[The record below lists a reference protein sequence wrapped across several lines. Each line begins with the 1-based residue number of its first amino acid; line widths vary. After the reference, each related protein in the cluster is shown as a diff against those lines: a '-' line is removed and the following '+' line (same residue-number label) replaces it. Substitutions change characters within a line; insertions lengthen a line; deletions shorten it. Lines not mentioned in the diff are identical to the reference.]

1 MHVSGSS
8 IDLKR
13 YDVSPERGFLPEVD
27 PERALPAPLALW
39 QELASELPKRL
50 AARRVRAAV
59 RGLPRFELAAL
70 RSAAEERAAMRV
82 LSFLGHAFVWEGEA
96 PDPVLPAV
104 LAVPWCA
111 VARKLGREVEVHT
124 VGVDWSAEVVRVA
137 HESNYDLIILPLSA
151 EPPLVLL
158 CIHADSDTHRAL
170 SQTSHF
176 GVSALSRSQAALS
189 RRFASKA
196 PDRYRVDDVPRF
208 FGPSGALFLKGS
220 AAHIEAETVSTTAG
234 GDHTIFIGKVV
245 WAQADPRL
253 APLVYHQGDH
263 HGLASLGDESDLVR
277 DRLTG

>member
-1 MHVSGSS
+1 M
-8 IDLKR
+8 IEPDMFRKTMR
-13 YDVSPERGFLPEVD
+13 
-27 PERALPAPLALW
+27 
-39 QELASELPKRL
+39 QLASGVFVVTTRL
-50 AARRVRAAV
+50 
-59 RGLPRFELAAL
+59 G
-70 RSAAEERAAMRV
+70 ERP
-82 LSFLGHAFVWEGEA
+82 HATTATAF
-96 PDPVLPAV
+96 
-104 LAVPWCA
+104 
-111 VARKLGREVEVHT
+111 
-124 VGVDWSAEVVRVA
+124 
-137 HESNYDLIILPLSA
+137 LPLSA

-176 GVSALSRSQAALS
+176 GVNALSRSQAALS

-263 HGLASLGDESDLVR
+263 HGLASLGDEDDLVR